1 MDIHIDLIE
10 KQIVIKENITTKGDI
25 NIKDTNEKNKVER
38 NLIKPF
44 DFFSINNI
52 KITEKIKKNPYFF
65 LQFDLFLH
73 YNFIKIGELSEKYL
87 QHNITKTSTNNK
99 YILFTYKKIK
109 HIDLDNFLLHLPRP
123 KLFVFHIIDSF
134 SKLLKSLLLLHEKKI
149 CFFNV
154 STKNIVFDK
163 GFNPILRDFS
173 TSLLLNNLDEAYL
186 SQIIEKTEDYTL
198 KPLET
203 HVLFYLINNEEH
215 TLSYSSVVSIC
226 DYFVENNPILDLFSE
241 QYREKYNQTCV
252 EVLKKYINKSRSEI
266 ISDIIKYSLTWDN
279 YSFSILYLFFI
290 GNFIKCFS
298 LKECFL
304 SKFSILL
311 NKNIH
316 PDPLK
321 RENMNTTQLEFQKLF
336 HEFVDWDFADNLSV
350 EKYKLYL
357 KMIKK

>member
-1 MDIHIDLIE
+1 LSKIFE
-10 KQIVIKENITTKGDI
+10 K
-25 NIKDTNEKNKVER
+25 
-38 NLIKPF
+38 
-44 DFFSINNI
+44 S
-52 KITEKIKKNPYFF
+52 
-65 LQFDLFLH
+65 
-73 YNFIKIGELSEKYL
+73 
-87 QHNITKTSTNNK
+87 
-99 YILFTYKKIK
+99 
-109 HIDLDNFLLHLPRP
+109 
-123 KLFVFHIIDSF
+123 
-134 SKLLKSLLLLHEKKI
+134 
-149 CFFNV
+149 
-154 STKNIVFDK
+154 
-163 GFNPILRDFS
+163 
-173 TSLLLNNLDEAYL
+173 
-186 SQIIEKTEDYTL
+186 EDYTL

-266 ISDIIKYSLTWDN
+266 ISDIIKYSFTWDN

-311 NKNIH
+311 NKNIQ

-336 HEFVDWDFADNLSV
+336 HEFVDWDFASNLSV